1 LEQFKPERGVQRL
14 HLRLNIYGMD
24 IAHVW
29 YEAAGKDVMSGI
41 RLLKF
46 LFMKGKTMTT
56 PSNTPRANEAT
67 TTTGPSSSSMGTLR
81 DQAQEAGR
89 DVAHR
94 VQQVGEEIAEKAQH
108 LKQHGR
114 EIASEYYQQGREQA
128 AIWEHQLEE
137 QIREKP
143 IQSLLIAGGIG
154 LLLGLLC
161 RR

>member
-1 LEQFKPERGVQRL
+1 
-14 HLRLNIYGMD
+14 
-24 IAHVW
+24 
-29 YEAAGKDVMSGI
+29 
-41 RLLKF
+41 
-46 LFMKGKTMTT
+46 MTT
-56 PSNTPRANEAT
+56 PYNTTRASEAT
-67 TTTGPSSSSMGTLR
+67 TATGPSSSSMETLR

-108 LKQHGR
+108 LGQYGK

-128 AIWEHQLEE
+128 AVWEHQLE
-137 QIREKP
+137 QQVREKP

-154 LLLGLLC
+154 LLLGILC